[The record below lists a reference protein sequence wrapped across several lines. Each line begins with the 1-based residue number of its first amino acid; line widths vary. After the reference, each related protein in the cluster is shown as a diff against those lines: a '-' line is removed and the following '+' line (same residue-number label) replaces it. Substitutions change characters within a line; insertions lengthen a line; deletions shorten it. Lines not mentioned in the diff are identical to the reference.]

1 MVQHPEQPRSSAA
14 PAGDSKWKADKA
26 RVLLGLLGP
35 ERFEAF
41 RKGSPDAASLNID
54 TSSPTDSDVTE
65 WQRNRL
71 IQRFR
76 DRGLLA
82 GEDADDAP
90 VRARAPALDP
100 PSGAP
105 ALVARLADNLDD
117 ATLMNEH
124 PAVIAHLL
132 KPQSTALRAR
142 VLRQLPGAQAR
153 AVMRVLKAL

>member
-1 MVQHPEQPRSSAA
+1 MVQHPEQPRSGPA
-14 PAGDSKWKADKA
+14 PTGDPKWKADKA

-41 RKGSPDAASLNID
+41 RKGSPDGAGLNID
-54 TSSPTDSDVTE
+54 TSVPTDSDVTA

-82 GEDADDAP
+82 GEDADAP
-90 VRARAPALDP
+90 VRAHAPRIDP